1 MRKQVWAIVP
11 FALACIFGAV
21 SLVSCTMT
29 DEEDEIQPSDNIVNV
44 GDELPAFTVLMNDGQ
59 SLSSSQLRD
68 KPSLIVF
75 FSTSCPDC
83 QRELPLLNA
92 RYLAHGMDTTFVA
105 ISREEGWESVSSYWQ
120 QQGLSLPVSA
130 QSDRTVYSLFAKKGI
145 PRIYI
150 SDAQGII
157 RSL

>member
-1 MRKQVWAIVP
+1 MRKQMWALVP
-11 FALACIFGAV
+11 FALAYVFGAV
-21 SLVSCTMT
+21 SLVSCAMT

-44 GDELPAFTVLMNDGQ
+44 GDALPAFTVLMNDGQ
-59 SLSSSQLRD
+59 SLSSSQLRG

>member
-1 MRKQVWAIVP
+1 MRKQMWAIIP
-11 FALACIFGAV
+11 FALAYIFGAV

-44 GDELPAFTVLMNDGQ
+44 GDALPAFTVLMNDGQ
-59 SLSSSQLRD
+59 SLSSSQLRG